1 MKIQPWFFIL
11 MLINIVFFSCASTD
25 SIQYQ
30 DYPEPGIERPNVQI
44 INANKCYANINRIE
58 LATDS
63 KDAAQGI
70 NIDILAFDI
79 KKNEWVLFSNI
90 IIDRGSWGFDVSSK
104 MNARNYKYFALD
116 FKNNKKYDLSIS
128 EYDRELKIYISDKR
142 NSNAE
147 INYWISDRVS
157 KLPIAKQYN
166 IIKKTLFDKLDGKEI
181 LIWKQKTTLI
191 NLDLDHSYK
200 LSDIIIEPT
209 PNYETKIT
217 YIFNNDKEEISQT
230 YKIRRYISG
239 TFVSKTL
246 ELASDFIIERKN
258 TDDIIDEAK
267 SDYLLVKNENLR
279 IVYENKIAKREEQ
292 IANERIYRQLLRE
305 YGATEILSFSTLID
319 FRNAEMIKRFLFS
332 DRNNIYPDTVI
343 YINAYDARYI
353 SVFGGTKKNVFIL
366 EQEYTAIIGDNSLGA
381 DIIQLVVQDT
391 LGAIK
396 YKNTLIYPNV
406 NGSDMQ
412 VNIYSIQG
420 PVLIKC
426 IGRTNITLTN
436 GRMVARSLFQTIPFA
451 DIDPRKPK
459 K

>member
-1 MKIQPWFFIL
+1 M
-11 MLINIVFFSCASTD
+11 
-25 SIQYQ
+25 
-30 DYPEPGIERPNVQI
+30 
-44 INANKCYANINRIE
+44 
-58 LATDS
+58 
-63 KDAAQGI
+63 
-70 NIDILAFDI
+70 
-79 KKNEWVLFSNI
+79 
-90 IIDRGSWGFDVSSK
+90 
-104 MNARNYKYFALD
+104 
-116 FKNNKKYDLSIS
+116 
-128 EYDRELKIYISDKR
+128 
-142 NSNAE
+142 
-147 INYWISDRVS
+147 
-157 KLPIAKQYN
+157 
-166 IIKKTLFDKLDGKEI
+166 
-181 LIWKQKTTLI
+181 
-191 NLDLDHSYK
+191 
-200 LSDIIIEPT
+200 
-209 PNYETKIT
+209 
-217 YIFNNDKEEISQT
+217 
-230 YKIRRYISG
+230 
-239 TFVSKTL
+239 
-246 ELASDFIIERKN
+246 
-258 TDDIIDEAK
+258 
-267 SDYLLVKNENLR
+267 
-279 IVYENKIAKREEQ
+279 
-292 IANERIYRQLLRE
+292 RE